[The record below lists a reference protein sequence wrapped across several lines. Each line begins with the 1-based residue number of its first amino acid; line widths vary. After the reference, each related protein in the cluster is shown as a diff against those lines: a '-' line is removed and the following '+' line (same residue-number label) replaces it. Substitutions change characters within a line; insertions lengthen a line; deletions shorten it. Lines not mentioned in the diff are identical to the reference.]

1 MAISLF
7 KINGVQSQ
15 LVRAQVKHRI
25 VLCGVSFFSL
35 AMLTAGLV
43 PSTSASL
50 EVLSGMDC
58 VVEPSATIELGSA
71 VPGLLAE
78 TFYDRSD
85 FVSAGTVV
93 ARLENDI
100 ERASL
105 AIAEH
110 VAASSTAIDL
120 RQVTASFGSRT
131 LTRNLE
137 MLKTSGISKQVVD
150 QVDTES
156 KIAHLQVHQEQE
168 SRQLALLEVE
178 RAKSLLDRKTIT
190 SPIDGTIVQRYMST
204 GEYVDS
210 EPVFQIAQLHP
221 LNVEVILPVDYL
233 NSVETGMSAAI
244 TLDVPGFEND
254 SLRAVVRRI
263 DAVADAASATYGV
276 RLTLDN
282 PDYTIP
288 SGVRCQVD
296 FYAS

>member
-1 MAISLF
+1 MAISIF
-7 KINGVQSQ
+7 KKNGVQSQ
-15 LVRAQVKHRI
+15 SVRAHVKQKI
-25 VLCGVSFFSL
+25 LLSGISFVSV
-35 AMLTAGLV
+35 AMLMAGLV

-50 EVLSGMDC
+50 EVLSDMDC
-58 VVEPSATIELGSA
+58 VVEPSATVELGSA

-93 ARLENDI
+93 ARLESDI

-105 AIAEH
+105 AIAEQ
-110 VAASSTAIDL
+110 VAASSTALDL
-120 RQVTASFGSRT
+120 RQVTASYGSRT

-168 SRQLALLEVE
+168 SQQLALLEVE
-178 RAKSLLDRKTIT
+178 RAKSLLARKTIT
-190 SPIDGTIVQRYMST
+190 SPIDGTIVQRYLST

-244 TLDVPGFEND
+244 TLDIPGFENE

-282 PDYTIP
+282 EDYTIP

-296 FYAS
+296 FFAS